1 MKKAVAIICTLLII
15 VASYGIVIGSKR
27 YSKNE
32 KALIVSAQKDK
43 EAAGTD
49 DINTS
54 SLNFYQQLHEK
65 ADVNALILGDSMGQ
79 SNGAST
85 TDKKWFNLIA
95 KDVKTKYNSTIT
107 TDLITGGGSTGIRS
121 WVELNNSKITTKY
134 DVAYLCF
141 GQNDQWSMTP
151 DEFGIFYESIII
163 KLKKTNP
170 NIEIIPII
178 QSSFRK
184 DNAYCDVIKKLS
196 THYNLQYADTIK
208 TFVNSPERYEDL
220 TKDTEIPNDKGYS
233 YYEIG
238 RAHV

>member
-1 MKKAVAIICTLLII
+1 
-15 VASYGIVIGSKR
+15 
-27 YSKNE
+27 
-32 KALIVSAQKDK
+32 
-43 EAAGTD
+43 
-49 DINTS
+49 
-54 SLNFYQQLHEK
+54 
-65 ADVNALILGDSMGQ
+65 
-79 SNGAST
+79 
-85 TDKKWFNLIA
+85 
-95 KDVKTKYNSTIT
+95 
-107 TDLITGGGSTGIRS
+107 
-121 WVELNNSKITTKY
+121 
-134 DVAYLCF
+134 
-141 GQNDQWSMTP
+141 MTP

-233 YYEIG
+233 YYASTIEKIIDSNYKTNKKTNLTYSVFYKDTNKLTKFVFDTTPDINNG
-238 RAHV
+238 FNLEDGLVGEKALDSVTFNTTGSLAIIHFLKQPSGGKFSIYLDGKFLSEVDTKSSTEVSYSNLISDNLVGNHKIKIEVSTIYSGESVKILGLATN